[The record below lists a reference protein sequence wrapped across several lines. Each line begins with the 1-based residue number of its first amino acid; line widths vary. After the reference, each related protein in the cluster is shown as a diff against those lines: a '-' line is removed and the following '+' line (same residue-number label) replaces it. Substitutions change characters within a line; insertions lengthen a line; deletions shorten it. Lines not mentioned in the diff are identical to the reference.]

1 VSRPP
6 ARFLALGEGLV
17 EIAVGEGGGEPMLAC
32 GGDAA
37 NVCVMAAS
45 LGAEARL
52 AGRVGNDALGRMLI
66 AGWRR
71 AGVDV
76 TAVRSDP
83 AAPTG
88 LYVNEAGER
97 GHRFTYWRAGSAG
110 SRLCPADLDPATL
123 EAVDAVV
130 VTGVTLAVS
139 ASSAEAA
146 AVAAESARERG
157 ARLVCILNHRPA
169 LGGDPEALAGFAARS
184 EIVIGSR
191 DDAGAVFGSG
201 EPATVHAAIGADS
214 ELVLSDGGRPAVA
227 ISGEGAWSQPVP
239 AAPLRNAGGAGDA
252 MAGAYLWARL
262 RGEPI
267 SQALAWGVAAATLS
281 VRRIGC
287 ASAYPS
293 QAETLAA
300 LQALP
305 AAARIEGA
313 AA

>member
-1 VSRPP
+1 MSRPP

-17 EIAVGEGGGEPMLAC
+17 EIAVGDGEPILAC

-52 AGRVGNDALGRMLI
+52 AGRVGDDALGRMLI

-76 TAVRSDP
+76 TGVRSDP

-110 SRLCPADLDPATL
+110 SRLRPADLNPATL

-139 ASSAEAA
+139 ASSAAA
-146 AVAAESARERG
+146 ALVAAESAWERG
-157 ARLVCILNHRPA
+157 GWLVCVLNHRPA
-169 LGGDPEALAGFAARS
+169 LGGDREALAALAARS
-184 EIVIGSR
+184 DLVIGSR

-201 EPATVHAAIGADS
+201 EPDAVRAALAADS

-227 ISGEGAWSQPVP
+227 LSGEGAWSQPVP
-239 AAPLRNAGGAGDA
+239 ATPLRNAGGAGDA

-262 RGEPI
+262 GGEPI
-267 SQALAWGVAAATLS
+267 PRALAWGVAAASLS
-281 VRRIGC
+281 VRRVGC
-287 ASAYPS
+287 ASAYPGH
-293 QAETLAA
+293 AETLAA
-300 LQALP
+300 LRALP
-305 AAARIEGA
+305 AAVRVEGTA
-313 AA
+313 V